1 MCISQDISPRDDFQN
16 PLIQFIRRAF
26 SRCALQG
33 VENGILSVNL
43 SLMTKE
49 EHMKAL
55 RKTTVLSAILV
66 LVAAAL
72 LVPPAAQ
79 AEKEIKIG
87 VLYPLTG
94 GAAAAGRELRAG
106 AELAAEIANN
116 AMADI
121 DMDMAKKAGIQS
133 MGGAKITLIFK
144 DHEGNPTL
152 GADQAKKLILDD
164 KVDGLLGCYHSSVTK
179 TVSAVA
185 EQYGVPMINGSST
198 SPALTERG
206 FKWFWRTTP
215 HDTWFTKDLFE
226 LLKGL
231 SEGKARGVKAVDKK
245 EIMNL
250 ASACEKTEWGS
261 FVSTLIEEFSKEY
274 GFDLR
279 KSMLYAKESPDLS
292 SEVRSLKAARADVM
306 LFASYTSD
314 AILMIKTLKAQKAQP
329 KILWGQ
335 DAGFETPEFQQTL
348 GEDIVGILTRT
359 VFLPKVVEVKPLAGQ
374 VNALYKAKTGNDLSG
389 ASARSFT
396 GLQTWVHVLEK
407 AGSTKPEDIQ
417 TAANAI
423 DIPGEQLVVPWAG
436 IKFSTSG
443 KEIGQNVLGS
453 GLIGQYQKGAD
464 GKVGLEIVYPFD
476 VTTADMIYP
485 FPTW

>member
-1 MCISQDISPRDDFQN
+1 
-16 PLIQFIRRAF
+16 
-26 SRCALQG
+26 
-33 VENGILSVNL
+33 
-43 SLMTKE
+43 
-49 EHMKAL
+49 MKAIG
-55 RKTTVLSAILV
+55 KITVMCSVV
-66 LVAAAL
+66 LLLTAAL
-72 LVPPAAQ
+72 LVPSVAQ

-106 AELAAEIANN
+106 AELAADIANGV
-116 AMADI
+116 MADI
-121 DMDMAKKAGIQS
+121 NMNMAKNAGIQS
-133 MGGAKITLIFK
+133 MGGTKIVLIFK

-152 GADQAKKLILDD
+152 GADLAKKLVLDD

-231 SEGKARGVKAVDKK
+231 TEGKARGVKAVAKK
-245 EIMNL
+245 DIMNL

-261 FVSTLIEEFSKEY
+261 FVSALIKDFSKEY

-292 SEVRSLKAARADVM
+292 SEVRSLKASRADVM

-314 AILMIKTLKAQKAQP
+314 AILMLKTLKAQKAQP

-348 GEDIVGILTRT
+348 GDNIIGILTRT
-359 VFLPKVVEVKPLAGQ
+359 VFLPKVVDVKPLAGQ

-407 AGSTKPEDIQ
+407 AASTKPEDIQ
-417 TAANAI
+417 AAANTI
-423 DIPGEQLVVPWAG
+423 DIPGDQLVVPWAG

-443 KEIGQNVLGS
+443 KELGQNVLGS
-453 GLIGQYQKGAD
+453 GLIGQYQKGPD